1 MNKIVF
7 FVRILPLAIG
17 FLAMLF
23 IAGLLT
29 GTWPANQSQLKL
41 MADIRSSELAD
52 SPRTKAA
59 FFAAD
64 SGWYVSRN
72 DYEKV
77 ACSAIGLR
85 CL

>member
-7 FVRILPLAIG
+7 FIRILPLAIG

-29 GTWPANQSQLKL
+29 GTWPANQSQLNL
-41 MADIRSSELAD
+41 IADIRNSELA
-52 SPRTKAA
+52 STPRTKAA
-59 FFAAD
+59 LFSAD
-64 SGWYVSRN
+64 SGLYVSRN
-72 DYEKV
+72 DYERI
-77 ACSAIGLR
+77 ACSATGLR